1 MIDFKE
7 VFNRFLYRIKYSMTN
22 QFQTDMLMNGV
33 NYSEEIK
40 HHISSEISK
49 KMLEND
55 KIKIIEFDFLNNL
68 EFHAELFVCDQKDLY
83 EIFYS
88 FNQLSEDNRN
98 GVVKWL
104 SHNDEEHQNQIRSD
118 NLKKILEE
126 TYFPSSSKNI

>member
-7 VFNRFLYRIKYSMTN
+7 VFNRCLYRIKYSMTN

-40 HHISSEISK
+40 HQISSEISK

-68 EFHAELFVCDQKDLY
+68 EFHAELFVCD
-83 EIFYS
+83 
-88 FNQLSEDNRN
+88 
-98 GVVKWL
+98 
-104 SHNDEEHQNQIRSD
+104 H
-118 NLKKILEE
+118 KKIYMRFFIHLINYQRIIEMVLSNGYLIMMKNTKIKLEV
-126 TYFPSSSKNI
+126 II